1 MTKFLTALLLSLVL
15 AFSAYADRRRVLI
28 DSIQAQ
34 LANLTTASDSLHS
47 YLNILD
53 LSAADMGA
61 RIETT
66 RKICEVAAHAGDTV
80 AIIESLTY
88 QANAAMG
95 DSVMLKEIRSR
106 LKSIPPSARRKEAE
120 LFVDML
126 LARNSL
132 KYGSDDDTKELPE
145 VMQRSLSIVSEDYY
159 PRLLSLY
166 SACVSLSNHTTGALL
181 EEYIEILVSLVDKMN
196 LPMGSVRNLVYNTAA
211 IIYAGNNNPDKAV
224 EMNKRLLNIVDS
236 LTDSYARQGRI
247 YRTLDRNRYLFYR
260 RMLINF
266 SALTPAEIES
276 YHRAIHLLA
285 KENDDIKADIEE
297 NPLVHACYLHA
308 TGKYAEAIEAFEKAA
323 AVKSN
328 DYFLYAIYSNIYEA
342 AEKSGNKTEQLNAL
356 QRLNS
361 LLRNQ
366 LENKEE
372 EHYRE
377 LKIMYDVN
385 ELKARTFESEEERR
399 AASIRANRIV
409 VFITATA
416 IILLVFFLIILL
428 SRNRKMRK
436 LGDKLKAVADS
447 LRGERNE
454 LRSTQ
459 NALIEARDMAKG
471 ADRAKAE
478 FINNITHEIK
488 TPLLAMAEYS
498 RLIVDC
504 IPEEQRKYLE
514 KYADII
520 ELNSKLVLTLV
531 DDLLDASSLE
541 HGDMS
546 VSVENVSV
554 HTLCDVAIG
563 SLFEKMKTGNPDVRI
578 VFNPSGKPDMSI
590 NTDGKR
596 VVQILMNLLSNAAK
610 FTERGKITVDYDCD
624 YKEKNITFSV
634 TDTGCGI
641 PGGKEEEIFTRFN
654 RCNPNNPGMGLGL
667 YISRLLARLLK
678 GTLTVDTSYND
689 GARFLLTIPM

>member
-126 LARNSL
+126 LARNRL

-145 VMQRSLSIVSEDYY
+145 VMQRSLSTVSEDFY

-342 AEKSGNKTEQLNAL
+342 AEKSGNKAEQLNAL

-399 AASIRANRIV
+399 AASSRANRIV

-488 TPLLAMAEYS
+488 TPLLAIAEYS

-578 VFNPSGKPDMSI
+578 IFNPSGKPDMSI

-678 GTLTVDTSYND
+678 GTLTVDTTYND

>member
-66 RKICEVAAHAGDTV
+66 KKICEVAAHAGDTV

-126 LARNSL
+126 LARNRL

-145 VMQRSLSIVSEDYY
+145 VMQRSLSTVSEDFY

-342 AEKSGNKTEQLNAL
+342 AEKSGNKTEQLKAL

-361 LLRNQ
+361 LLRKQ

-416 IILLVFFLIILL
+416 IILLVVFLIILL
-428 SRNRKMRK
+428 GRNRKMRK

-459 NALIEARDMAKG
+459 HALIEARDMAKG

-578 VFNPSGKPDMSI
+578 IFNPSGKPDMSI

-678 GTLTVDTSYND
+678 GTLTVDTTYND

>member
-66 RKICEVAAHAGDTV
+66 KKICEVAAHAGDTV

-126 LARNSL
+126 LARNRL
-132 KYGSDDDTKELPE
+132 KYGSDDDTQELPE
-145 VMQRSLSIVSEDYY
+145 VMQRSLSTVSEDFY

-342 AEKSGNKTEQLNAL
+342 AEKSENKAEQLKAL

-488 TPLLAMAEYS
+488 TPLLAIAEYS

-578 VFNPSGKPDMSI
+578 IFNPSGKPDMSI

-678 GTLTVDTSYND
+678 GTLTVDTTYND

>member
-34 LANLTTASDSLHS
+34 LANLTSASDSLHS

-126 LARNSL
+126 LARNRL

-145 VMQRSLSIVSEDYY
+145 VMQRSLSTVSEDFY

-196 LPMGSVRNLVYNTAA
+196 LPMGSVRNLIYNTAA

-236 LTDSYARQGRI
+236 LTESYARQGRI

-342 AEKSGNKTEQLNAL
+342 AEKSGNKAEQLNAL
-356 QRLNS
+356 QRLNT

-416 IILLVFFLIILL
+416 IILLVVFLIILL
-428 SRNRKMRK
+428 GRNRKMRK

-459 NALIEARDMAKG
+459 HALIEARDMAKG

-504 IPEEQRKYLE
+504 IPDEQRKYLE

-578 VFNPSGKPDMSI
+578 IFNPSGKPDMSI

-678 GTLTVDTSYND
+678 GTLTVDTTYND

>member
-66 RKICEVAAHAGDTV
+66 KKICEVAAHAGDTV

-126 LARNSL
+126 LARNRL

-145 VMQRSLSIVSEDYY
+145 VMQRSLSTVSEDFY

-166 SACVSLSNHTTGALL
+166 SVCVSLSNHTTGALL

-285 KENDDIKADIEE
+285 KENDDIKADIDG

-342 AEKSGNKTEQLNAL
+342 AEKSGNKTEQLKAL

-361 LLRNQ
+361 LLRKQ

-399 AASIRANRIV
+399 AASTRANRIV

-416 IILLVFFLIILL
+416 IILLVVFLIILL
-428 SRNRKMRK
+428 GRNRKMRK

-459 NALIEARDMAKG
+459 HALIEARDMAKG

-504 IPEEQRKYLE
+504 IPDEQRKYLE

-578 VFNPSGKPDMSI
+578 IFNPSDKPDLSI

-596 VVQILMNLLSNAAK
+596 VVQIMMNLLSNAAK

-641 PGGKEEEIFTRFN
+641 PGGKEEEIFARFN
-654 RCNPNNPGMGLGL
+654 RCNPNIPGMGLGL

-678 GTLTVDTSYND
+678 GTLTVDTTYND

>member
-34 LANLTTASDSLHS
+34 LANLNTASDSLHS

-126 LARNSL
+126 LARNRL

-145 VMQRSLSIVSEDYY
+145 VMQRSLSTVSEDFY

-196 LPMGSVRNLVYNTAA
+196 LPMGSVRNLIYNTAA

-236 LTDSYARQGRI
+236 LTESYARQGRI

-342 AEKSGNKTEQLNAL
+342 AEKSGNKAEQLNAL
-356 QRLNS
+356 QRLNT

-416 IILLVFFLIILL
+416 IILLVVFLIILL
-428 SRNRKMRK
+428 GRNRKMRK

-459 NALIEARDMAKG
+459 HALIEARDMAKG

-504 IPEEQRKYLE
+504 IPDEQRKYLE

-678 GTLTVDTSYND
+678 GTLTVDTTYND

>member
-126 LARNSL
+126 LARNRL

-145 VMQRSLSIVSEDYY
+145 VMQRSLSTVSEDFY

-196 LPMGSVRNLVYNTAA
+196 LPMGSVRNLIYNTAA

-342 AEKSGNKTEQLNAL
+342 AEKSGNKAEQLKAL
-356 QRLNS
+356 QRLNT

-416 IILLVFFLIILL
+416 IILLVVFLIILL
-428 SRNRKMRK
+428 GRNRKMRK

-459 NALIEARDMAKG
+459 HALIEARDMAKG

-504 IPEEQRKYLE
+504 IPDEQRKYLE

-678 GTLTVDTSYND
+678 GTLTVDTTYND